1 MEYVLVTNALSK
13 IYKNYKALNNLS
25 MHVPKGSIYGVIGKN
40 GAGKTTLIRLI
51 CGLHKPTF
59 GDYTLYGVKNTNGA
73 ILKAQRKIG
82 AVVETPSIYLDLTAT
97 DNLRQQCSIIGLP
110 SFDSVSDLLKLV
122 GLENTGK
129 KKVKNFSLGMRQRL
143 GIAIALV
150 GSPDLLI
157 LDEPT
162 NGLDP
167 QGVIEIRELILKLNR
182 EKQITV
188 IISSHIL
195 DELSRLATHYGFI
208 DKGVMVKEITAK
220 ELEASRQKRVELVVS
235 DVEKLLLVLD
245 KMEYKY
251 DILSDEKVNVYGE
264 IPISKLSLELSKVA
278 CDILSIHD
286 IEESLESYYI
296 NLMGGRKYE

>member
-25 MHVPKGSIYGVIGKN
+25 MHVPKGSIYGIIGKN

-51 CGLHKPTF
+51 CGLQKPTS

-167 QGVIEIRELILKLNR
+167 QGIIEIRELILKLNR
-182 EKQITV
+182 QKQITV

-208 DKGVMVKEITAK
+208 DKGVMVKELTAK
-220 ELEASRQKRVELVVS
+220 ELEASCQKRVELVVS

-251 DILSDEKVNVYGE
+251 DILSDEKVSIYGE